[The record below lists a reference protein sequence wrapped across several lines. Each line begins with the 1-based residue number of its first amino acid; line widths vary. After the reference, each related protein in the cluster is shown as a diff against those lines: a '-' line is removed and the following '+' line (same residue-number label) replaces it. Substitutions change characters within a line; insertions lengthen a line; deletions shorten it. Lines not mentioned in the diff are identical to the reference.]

1 MPGAAPPLRDSTSL
15 SRKRH
20 DSSMRNFN
28 LSLLAFAVSAS
39 LAGNAFAQNDDCTG
53 AVSVIQG
60 PNGPFTNVGSTT
72 STPAWPCAT
81 GGNDVWYVYV
91 APAAGS
97 LTADVCGA
105 SYDSAL
111 EIFDGSAGCGA
122 LTSIACNDDSCG
134 LASSIT
140 TTVNA
145 GTTYY
150 IRVGGW
156 NSSTG
161 TFTLN
166 INGPL
171 GSGTLATNTL
181 TGAGCGASYNSFY
194 ELFADSALAS
204 AALTGNSVLF
214 IPTGSGYVGT
224 WLPGT
229 AGAFYVAPVAATQL
243 VTGDDGTAAFNLTG
257 GSFPTPQGPQSSL
270 LVSGNAIV
278 AWGGATMDYPG
289 TNSYTPAANGFLNST
304 LGGVYAWHDYNQA
317 EAGSGQIVSE
327 EIGNMAYVTF
337 NGVENYS
344 TPAGANPGTIQFQF
358 DRSTGNITL
367 VFVSVD
373 SNTTSTFGSGHL
385 VGITAPGTSLNP
397 GSTSLATGTL
407 LTVNPEAAALAVAG
421 TTRPI
426 TGTNWSLNV
435 TNVPATGVLGVDV
448 FGLSNPGIPDLTFI
462 GLPGCGLSASLDII
476 NAWPV
481 AGSSHAHSLAIPN
494 NPSLLSLHLFT
505 TSAVFQVPPVNAFG
519 AITSNGVD
527 GSIGDV

>member
-1 MPGAAPPLRDSTSL
+1 
-15 SRKRH
+15 
-20 DSSMRNFN
+20 MRNFN

-39 LAGNAFAQNDDCTG
+39 LAGNALAQNDDCTG

-60 PNGPFTNVGSTT
+60 PNGPFTNVGSST
-72 STPAWPCAT
+72 STPAWPCAA
-81 GGNDVWYVYV
+81 GGSDVWYVYV

-97 LTADVCGA
+97 LTLDVCGA

-150 IRVGGW
+150 IRVGGFA
-156 NSSTG
+156 SSTG

-171 GSGTLATNTL
+171 GSGTLATNT
-181 TGAGCGASYNSFY
+181 TVGAGCGASYNSFY
-194 ELFADSALAS
+194 QQFTDSALAS
-204 AALTGNSVLF
+204 PALTGNALLLV
-214 IPTGSGYVGT
+214 PTASGYVGT

-229 AGAFYVAPVAATQL
+229 ASAFYVAPVAATQL
-243 VTGDDGTAAFNLTG
+243 VTGDDNVATFNLTG
-257 GSFPTPQGPQSSL
+257 SLPTPQGPQSSL

-278 AWGGATMDYPG
+278 AWGGAAMDYPG
-289 TNSYTPAANGFLNST
+289 TNSYTPTANGFLNST

-327 EIGNMAYVTF
+327 QVGNVAYVTF
-337 NGVENYS
+337 NGVESYP
-344 TPAGANPGTIQFQF
+344 TGTANPSTLQFQF
-358 DRSTGNITL
+358 DLSTGNITL
-367 VFVSVD
+367 VFLSID

-385 VGITAPGTSLNP
+385 IGVTAPGTSLNP
-397 GSTSLATGTL
+397 GSINLATATL
-407 LTVNPEAAALAVAG
+407 VTVDPEAAPLAVAA
-421 TTRPI
+421 TSRPI
-426 TGTNWSLNV
+426 TGTNWGLNV
-435 TNVPATGVLGVDV
+435 TNVPATGVIGVDV
-448 FGLSNPGIPDLTFI
+448 FGLSNPGIPDLAFL

-481 AGSSHAHSLAIPN
+481 AGSSHAHSLAIPS
-494 NPSLLSLHLFT
+494 NPSLISLHIFT
-505 TSAVFQVPPVNAFG
+505 TSAVFQVPPINAFG
-519 AITSNGVD
+519 AITSNGID